1 MSDQTIA
8 DAEFREAPAPMSRDA
23 AEPASQSSTSS
34 DSRPRTR
41 PLADITVVDLTHAL
55 SGPTCTN
62 MLALLGATVIK
73 IERIGVGDDFR
84 HYTEHAGL
92 PGMSVPFAGVNTGK
106 QSITLDLKSPAGL
119 EIVSKLVSRGDILVE
134 NFRPGVAAKLGLD
147 WNSLRRI
154 NPRLIHASISG
165 FGQTGELRD
174 WTAYDHI
181 VQAMSGIMWMNGE
194 PDTDPMKV
202 GFPIIDTFT
211 GYMAVIG
218 ILAALQRRH
227 TTGEGESIDVAM
239 LDSAFNLI
247 GNAVPI
253 YFQTNEVRS
262 RTGNRGY
269 RLVATSETYRTLD
282 GHIAIGA
289 NHQHQIDALCG
300 VLGCDWLLRDP
311 RFATHK
317 DRVRN
322 HEALRSAL
330 AELFANVNGAEIEPQ
345 LAARH
350 VPVAYVRDIGQVLRH
365 PHWQERHLFLESEL
379 PGSDQPLRLAGPGF
393 QLGSGK
399 LEAGPVPQ
407 LGQHTEAVLESIGYD
422 AESIATLRRD
432 GVI

>member
-1 MSDQTIA
+1 MSEPTTT
-8 DAEFREAPAPMSRDA
+8 DAEFRKTPREPNA
-23 AEPASQSSTSS
+23 AHAHASAERSPDT
-34 DSRPRTR
+34 RPVTR
-41 PLADITVVDLTHAL
+41 PLAGLTVVDLTHAL

-62 MLALLGATVIK
+62 MLAILGAAVIK
-73 IERIGVGDDFR
+73 VERIGVGDDFR

-106 QSITLDLKSPAGL
+106 KSITLDLKSPRAL
-119 EIVSKLVSRGDILVE
+119 EIIGKLVRDADIVVE
-134 NFRPGVAAKLGLD
+134 NFRPGVATNLGLD
-147 WNSLRRI
+147 WQALRKL
-154 NPRLIHASISG
+154 NPKLIHASISG
-165 FGQTGELRD
+165 FGQTGDLSE

-194 PDTDPMKV
+194 PDADPMKV

-269 RLVATSETYRTLD
+269 RLVATSETYRTAD

-289 NHQHQIDALCG
+289 NHQHQIEALCD
-300 VLGCDWLLRDP
+300 VLGCQWLLQDV

-317 DRVRN
+317 DRVSN
-322 HEALRSAL
+322 HEALRGAL
-330 AELFANVNGAEIEPQ
+330 ADIFAKANGEDIEPQ

-350 VPVAYVRDIGQVLRH
+350 VPVSYVRNLPQILEH
-365 PHWQERHLFLESEL
+365 PHWRERHLFLDSEL
-379 PGSDQPLRLAGPGF
+379 PGSDRPLRVAGPGF
-393 QLGSGK
+393 QLGSGQ
-399 LEAGPVPQ
+399 LSAGPVPT
-407 LGQHTEAVLESIGYD
+407 LGQHTVEVLETIGYD
-422 AESIATLRRD
+422 AQSIASLRRD

>member
-1 MSDQTIA
+1 MSEPTIA
-8 DAEFREAPAPMSRDA
+8 DAEFRETAVDLSSRTPDGA
-23 AEPASQSSTSS
+23 ASALGAA
-34 DSRPRTR
+34 DSRPVTR
-41 PLADITVVDLTHAL
+41 PLAGLTVVDLTHAL

-62 MLALLGATVIK
+62 LLAILGAEVIK

-92 PGMSVPFAGVNTGK
+92 PGMSIPFAGVNTGK
-106 QSITLDLKSPAGL
+106 KSMTLDLKSPQGL
-119 EIVSKLVSRGDILVE
+119 EIVAKLVTRADILVE

-147 WNSLRRI
+147 WERLRHM
-154 NPRLIHASISG
+154 NPALIHASISG

-253 YFQTNEVRS
+253 YFHTNEVRS

-269 RLVATSETYRTLD
+269 RLVATSETYRTAD

-289 NHQHQIDALCG
+289 NHQHQIEALCD
-300 VLGCDWLLRDP
+300 VLDCKWLLQDA

-322 HEALRSAL
+322 HEALRAAL
-330 AELFANVNGAEIEPQ
+330 AGVFANASGQELEPK

-350 VPVAYVRDIGQVLRH
+350 VPVAYVRDLGQILKH
-365 PHWQERHLFLESEL
+365 PHWRERKLFLESEL
-379 PGSDQPLRLAGPGF
+379 PGAEQPLRLAGPGF

-399 LEAGPVPQ
+399 LTAGPVPE
-407 LGQHTEAVLESIGYD
+407 LGQHTEEILETIGYD
-422 AESIATLRRD
+422 AAAIASLRRD